1 MGIRGQHSPEST
13 LARAEKK
20 TEVVKLR
27 RKGVTFDDIT
37 AMTGIPRATAARWV
51 RAELDQQVAELNTEV
66 GHLRMESLDRLGALL
81 NACWDRA
88 MAGSHQHIA
97 EARRIIDSMADYTG
111 AKVPITFQLGVGDVD
126 PILAE
131 LQRELDRRSA
141 ALEGEVVPAQIS
153 ATAAGAPE
161 PG

>member
-20 TEVVKLR
+20 TEVIKLR
-27 RKGVTFDDIT
+27 RKGVTYDDVT

-51 RAELDQQVAELNTEV
+51 REEMDKQVGELSTEV
-66 GHLRMESLDRLGALL
+66 GHLRVESLDRLGALL

-97 EARRIIDSMADYTG
+97 EARRLISDMADYTG
-111 AKVPITFQLGVGDVD
+111 AKVPVTFQLGVGDVD

-131 LQRELDRRSA
+131 LQREIDRRSA
-141 ALEGEVVPAQIS
+141 ALEGEVVRAEDGPAAIG
-153 ATAAGAPE
+153 TAE
-161 PG
+161 PR